1 MDTKSYHTFQKL
13 ILSIFLL
20 AAGAAW
26 IWISRVPL
34 DASSTTAI
42 SAPQVGLR
50 LPPYSLATLDG
61 QVLNSSDLAGSP
73 VLINFWASWCPPCRA
88 EMPDFQ
94 QAYIEY
100 SDTDLVL
107 ISINSTS
114 QDSLQDVLSFVESY
128 QLAFPVLLDTTGT
141 VTRTFN
147 VHSLPTTFFID
158 RSGIIKNVL
167 IGGPI
172 PLSLMR
178 VEINKLLLD
187 K

>member
-1 MDTKSYHTFQKL
+1 VKTYLRLRYL
-13 ILSIFLL
+13 ILSALL
-20 AAGAAW
+20 LGAGALW
-26 IWISRVPL
+26 IWLSREPANISL
-34 DASSTTAI
+34 QGTLQ
-42 SAPQVGLR
+42 APQAGLFT
-50 LPPYSLATLDG
+50 PDFSL
-61 QVLNSSDLAGSP
+61 SSIDNREVNLADLAGAP
-73 VLINFWASWCPPCRA
+73 IIINFWASWCPPCRA

-94 QAYIEY
+94 QAYLEY
-100 SDTDLVL
+100 SDTDLV
-107 ISINSTS
+107 ITSINSTS
-114 QDSLQDVLSFVESY
+114 QDSIQDVLSFVENN
-128 QLAFPVLLDTTGT
+128 QLTFPILLDTTGT

-158 RSGIIKNVL
+158 RSGIIKKVL

>member
-1 MDTKSYHTFQKL
+1 
-13 ILSIFLL
+13 
-20 AAGAAW
+20 
-26 IWISRVPL
+26 
-34 DASSTTAI
+34 
-42 SAPQVGLR
+42 
-50 LPPYSLATLDG
+50 
-61 QVLNSSDLAGSP
+61 
-73 VLINFWASWCPPCRA
+73 
-88 EMPDFQ
+88 MPDFQ

-128 QLAFPVLLDTTGT
+128 QLTFPILLDTTGI

-158 RSGIIKNVL
+158 RSRIITKVL

>member
-1 MDTKSYHTFQKL
+1 VKTYLRIRYLF
-13 ILSIFLL
+13 LSALL
-20 AAGAAW
+20 LGAGALW
-26 IWISRVPL
+26 IWLSREPANIILQGPL
-34 DASSTTAI
+34 Q
-42 SAPQVGLR
+42 APQSGLFTPDFSLSSIDGR
-50 LPPYSLATLDG
+50 EVSLA
-61 QVLNSSDLAGSP
+61 DLAGAP
-73 VLINFWASWCPPCRA
+73 IIINFWASWCPPCRA

-128 QLAFPVLLDTTGT
+128 QLTFPILLDTTGI

-158 RSGIIKNVL
+158 RSRIITKVL

>member
-1 MDTKSYHTFQKL
+1 MKTYLRFRYLFLSAFFL
-13 ILSIFLL
+13 I
-20 AAGAAW
+20 AGALW
-26 IWISRVPL
+26 IWLSREPVSVSSQGPL
-34 DASSTTAI
+34 Q
-42 SAPQVGLR
+42 APQAGLFT
-50 LPPYSLATLDG
+50 PDFSLSSIDG
-61 QVLNSSDLAGSP
+61 IEVSLSDLSEAP
-73 VLINFWASWCPPCRA
+73 IIINFWASWCPPCRA

-94 QAYIEY
+94 QAYLEY

-107 ISINSTS
+107 VSINSTS
-114 QDSLQDVLSFVESY
+114 QDSLQDVLSFVEIN
-128 QLAFPVLLDTTGT
+128 QLTFPILLDTTGT

-158 RSGIIKNVL
+158 RNGIIKKVL

-178 VEINKLLLD
+178 VEINKLLLE

>member
-1 MDTKSYHTFQKL
+1 M
-13 ILSIFLL
+13 
-20 AAGAAW
+20 W
-26 IWISRVPL
+26 IWLSREPANV
-34 DASSTTAI
+34 SSQNRLQ
-42 SAPQVGLR
+42 APQAGLYTPGFS
-50 LPPYSLATLDG
+50 LSSIDGKEVSLA
-61 QVLNSSDLAGSP
+61 DLAGSP
-73 VLINFWASWCPPCRA
+73 IIINFWASWCPPCRA

-94 QAYIEY
+94 QAYLEY

-128 QLAFPVLLDTTGT
+128 QLTFPILLDTTGV

-147 VHSLPTTFFID
+147 VHSLPTSFFID
-158 RSGIIKNVL
+158 RGGIITKVL

-187 K
+187 